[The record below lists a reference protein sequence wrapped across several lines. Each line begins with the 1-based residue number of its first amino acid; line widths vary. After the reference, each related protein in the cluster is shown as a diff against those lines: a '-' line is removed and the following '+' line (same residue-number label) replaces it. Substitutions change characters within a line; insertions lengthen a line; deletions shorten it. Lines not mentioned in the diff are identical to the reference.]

1 MNLRKRWSSKPVNHA
16 FNSILVT
23 TKSMI
28 SEPQDRSPAVQESTK
43 TSKASTS
50 ATLERLLT
58 MFTLKEEIQL
68 KKILVRSTQKW
79 ELKLNQVKF

>member
-1 MNLRKRWSSKPVNHA
+1 MNHA
-16 FNSILVT
+16 FNSILAM

-50 ATLERLLT
+50 ATLERPLT
-58 MFTLKEEIQL
+58 MFTLKEEIL
-68 KKILVRSTQKW
+68 LRKMPARSTQKW